1 MEVCT
6 IEQHGMS
13 HTKEYNTWCHMKN
26 RCYNKNNKRYK
37 HYGGRGI
44 TVCDRWLHSFMAFFE
59 DMGSKL
65 FSKAQIDRIDNDG
78 NYEPGNC
85 RWTTC
90 TENNR
95 NRRFTKLTINKAKT
109 IRKLYKSTEITIT
122 RLAKK
127 YGIDRHTVRDCV
139 NYLTWREGG
148 IDDLSIM

>member
-139 NYLTWREGG
+139 NYLTWIEEATG
-148 IDDLSIM
+148 